1 MSPLSDGAIRPR
13 RSFAPYRRAVV
24 VVLMSLSLGVAA
36 ADPGESGPPAALQPW
51 TWSAVYKA
59 DLLGAGLPRAIAAMD
74 NLNIQ
79 VDIDAAALFG
89 WNDTALHGEF
99 LSNHGSKLN
108 RRVGTAQ
115 GISNIEVTQSSVRL
129 YAIWIEQQF
138 KATKTRVLVGLYDL
152 NSEFYATDAS
162 GMLIHPSFGI
172 GIDFSQSGRNGP
184 SIFPNLGLGVRLR
197 QPIGQGGY
205 LQVAALDGVP
215 GNPDHP
221 GRTLVRLSR
230 SEGALLVAEAGW
242 QQPGEVDA
250 RPGKWGVGVWQYTGK
265 SDAIDGGASQRNRGV
280 YAIAQSLLGGGEGDG
295 GRTTVFVR
303 AGAANRS
310 VNDIDLALNA
320 GLLIATPF
328 GAHGPRAMTA
338 GVAVARFSRSWNAVD
353 QIPRRHEVALEVDA
367 RWQLLSNVALHPL
380 LQWVVHPGGRGGSAA
395 IAGARLEW
403 VLKPK

>member
-1 MSPLSDGAIRPR
+1 
-13 RSFAPYRRAVV
+13 
-24 VVLMSLSLGVAA
+24 
-36 ADPGESGPPAALQPW
+36 
-51 TWSAVYKA
+51 
-59 DLLGAGLPRAIAAMD
+59 MD

-89 WNDTALHGEF
+89 WNDTALHGEL

-129 YAIWIEQQF
+129 YAIWIEQHF
-138 KATKTRVLVGLYDL
+138 KATKTRVLFGLYDL

-215 GNPDHP
+215 GDPDHP

-242 QQPGEVDA
+242 QQPGKVDP
-250 RPGKWGVGVWQYTGK
+250 RPGHWGIGVWQYTGK
-265 SDAIDGGASQRNRGV
+265 SDVVDGGASQRNRGA

-303 AGAANRS
+303 AGAASRS
-310 VNDIDLALNA
+310 VNNIDLALNA

-328 GAHGPRAMTA
+328 GANGPRAMTA

-353 QIPRRHEVALEVDA
+353 QIPRRHEVALVVDA
-367 RWQLLSNVALHPL
+367 RWQLLPNVALQPL
-380 LQWVVHPGGRGGSAA
+380 LQWVAHPGGRGGSAA